1 MGLTPPHCDAL
12 SPVSSAG
19 VRGKARRGPSGGV
32 CCSVFR
38 DFAPLAFR
46 SIFCSQSETFRQDA
60 PRCGGGEA
68 PPHGFTLQGALCAK
82 HGAIALFPEPA
93 SYPRCSS
100 FREMKLETFSPCYL
114 ISLPPVSSSRFL
126 WSSLLLLEFSRL
138 GSVNPGRT
146 WKVPSVAGGSS
157 ASPGAWGN
165 SSLRAGGLPG
175 RRARTRWRSRARLRP
190 QRPPRRLFISASS
203 V

>member
-1 MGLTPPHCDAL
+1 MDLLGASAAL
-12 SPVSSAG
+12 SSETSPLLLFAVYFAA
-19 VRGKARRGPSGGV
+19 RARRSARMHQGV
-32 CCSVFR
+32 AAER
-38 DFAPLAFR
+38 
-46 SIFCSQSETFRQDA
+46 
-60 PRCGGGEA
+60 
-68 PPHGFTLQGALCAK
+68 PPARFHVAGSLCAK

-126 WSSLLLLEFSRL
+126 WSLPLLLEFSRL

>member
-1 MGLTPPHCDAL
+1 MDLLGASAAL
-12 SPVSSAG
+12 SLETSPLLLFAVYFAA
-19 VRGKARRGPSGGV
+19 RARRSARMHQGV
-32 CCSVFR
+32 AAEWPPARFHVAGSSVR
-38 DFAPLAFR
+38 EARSHCAFPGT
-46 SIFCSQSETFRQDA
+46 SELS
-60 PRCGGGEA
+60 E
-68 PPHGFTLQGALCAK
+68 
-82 HGAIALFPEPA
+82 
-93 SYPRCSS
+93 RCSS

-126 WSSLLLLEFSRL
+126 WSLPLLLEFSRL
-138 GSVNPGRT
+138 GSVNPDRT

>member
-1 MGLTPPHCDAL
+1 MDLLGASAAL
-12 SPVSSAG
+12 SLETSPSCFSQYILQPERDVPPG
-19 VRGKARRGPSGGV
+19 CTKVWRRRG
-32 CCSVFR
+32 
-38 DFAPLAFR
+38 
-46 SIFCSQSETFRQDA
+46 
-60 PRCGGGEA
+60 

-126 WSSLLLLEFSRL
+126 WSSPLLLEFSRL
-138 GSVNPGRT
+138 GSVNPDRT